1 MLVGLFWGVGA
12 LCCYVRRCW
21 FAWSI
26 LILVVLC
33 LGCVLVFRCFR
44 IWFLGWMVVCC
55 DVVLIVLL
63 LLNYLYVDVLTSC
76 GLLL

>member
-55 DVVLIVLL
+55 DAVLIVLL
-63 LLNYLYVDVLTSC
+63 LLNYLYVDVLASC